1 MHAHCSVINFAMLNG
16 SRWKE
21 SHGFIYLAESPKDAS
36 NKDSPASQSSVADS
50 GVFSIQSN
58 SPSKGDGTT
67 SGTSPDSPNAR
78 YPDQHA
84 FNSREGHGQCKF
96 SPFRDLRL
104 TLHDRLQ
111 LHNAQFV
118 PGKSGNSASASGGP
132 AGGAQGNLP
141 AASSVKQQPRQHQP
155 QNPPGAPPQ
164 KEQPKSASVS
174 TPSSSSPVTNSS
186 QNPPTSMS
194 APLASPTNNMG
205 HPQQALQQQQ
215 QQIQKQQH
223 MMHQQ
228 QQHQQQMNQMYG
240 GGAMQQHPNQFHQ
253 HQRQRP

>member
-1 MHAHCSVINFAMLNG
+1 MGKMKEHPNQSQSKTGRRPPESPCILCVYACSVINFAMLNG

-78 YPDQHA
+78 YPDQQA

-104 TLHDRLQ
+104 TF
-111 LHNAQFV
+111 A
-118 PGKSGNSASASGGP
+118 
-132 AGGAQGNLP
+132 
-141 AASSVKQQPRQHQP
+141 
-155 QNPPGAPPQ
+155 
-164 KEQPKSASVS
+164 
-174 TPSSSSPVTNSS
+174 
-186 QNPPTSMS
+186 
-194 APLASPTNNMG
+194 
-205 HPQQALQQQQ
+205 
-215 QQIQKQQH
+215 
-223 MMHQQ
+223 
-228 QQHQQQMNQMYG
+228 
-240 GGAMQQHPNQFHQ
+240 
-253 HQRQRP
+253 